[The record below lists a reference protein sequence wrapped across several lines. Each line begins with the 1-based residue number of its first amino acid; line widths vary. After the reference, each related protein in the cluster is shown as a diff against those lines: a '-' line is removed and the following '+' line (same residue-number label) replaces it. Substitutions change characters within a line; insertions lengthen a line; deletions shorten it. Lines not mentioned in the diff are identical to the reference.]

1 MPVYQCQVCA
11 VETEQG
17 DTFAYRQKPY
27 CETHAPDGAVRMRR
41 AGAISN
47 ESPHEPS
54 PTRIALTGIS
64 VPFGDVL
71 YLTWQLFL
79 SSLIIGAGAG
89 IVWVILQA
97 ACSDWL

>member
-1 MPVYQCQVCA
+1 M
-11 VETEQG
+11 
-17 DTFAYRQKPY
+17 AYTCKTCDQILPSDGVFTYKQKPY
-27 CETHAPDGAVRMRR
+27 CAAHAPEGAVRMRR
-41 AGAISN
+41 PGAISN

-71 YLTWQLFL
+71 YLTWQIFL

-89 IVWVILQA
+89 IVWVILRA
-97 ACSDWL
+97 TCSDLLL